1 MVTITYLCKMYL
13 QFNKSNGKNG
23 KVYQSVLLCKKYR
36 DKQTGKVKTEVVL
49 NLSKYGLDN
58 KTITALKTSINKTKG
73 ILVDSEDIKI
83 NKTVDFGL
91 VHLILT
97 IMDRLRITETLDKT
111 YGPKSNLI
119 KLMIIGKIIT
129 QGSKLHIC
137 NWIKRNSYVSDRLGI
152 DAEALKL
159 DDLYFELGEFSRMQ
173 ARVEKK
179 WNVYHRNRH
188 KDIYLYDITS
198 SYFEGTENV
207 LSAFGYNRDGKK
219 GKKQI
224 TIGLITDSKGFPLKI
239 QAFQGNETDHKT
251 VNEQLKTIKEQFNAG
266 SIILIGDRGMR
277 IRLNLEELTADE
289 KQGISYISALS
300 SSEIRA
306 LINDGVIQLEL
317 FSKDLVEI
325 EDAGTRYILCSNP
338 VLQDEKNQTR
348 EALKSRFEQEV
359 SSIKRSWDKRRAH
372 NLDNIEKLKKGNKNN
387 KLVTAFTEK
396 NLDSYKY
403 RVTLLLK
410 KYKMSKFYTAT
421 ISNDEFAI
429 DYDLQKYQEE
439 KALDGKYIIESTV
452 KKEDMNTKQ
461 VREKYKELQ
470 NVEHA
475 FRDMKTDKL
484 NIRPIFH
491 INEAQT
497 KGHVFVCM
505 FSYAIVKEIETV
517 IYPWLKTYNKK
528 NNCKLSYHD
537 ITDELQN
544 IKVSELEVGHKVK
557 KVLVPKLNEIQG
569 EITKLFGLKIED
581 IMKV

>member
-1 MVTITYLCKMYL
+1 MYL
-13 QFNKSNGKNG
+13 QFNKSKGRNGKE
-23 KVYQSVLLCKKYR
+23 YQSVLLCKKFR
-36 DKQTGKVKTEVVL
+36 DKETGKPKTEVVL

-73 ILVDSEDIKI
+73 ILIDSEDIKI
-83 NKTVDFGL
+83 NKTIDFGF
-91 VHLILT
+91 VHLLLT

-111 YGPKSNLI
+111 YGSKSNII

-129 QGSKLHIC
+129 KGSKLHIY
-137 NWIKRNSYVSDRLGI
+137 NWIKRNSYVSERLGI
-152 DAEALKL
+152 DVETLKL

-179 WNVYHRNRH
+179 WNVYHSKRH
-188 KDIYLYDITS
+188 KNIYLYDITS
-198 SYFEGTENV
+198 SYFEGTENA

-224 TIGLITDSKGFPLKI
+224 TIGLITDSTGFPLKI
-239 QAFQGNETDHKT
+239 QVFEGNEIDHKT
-251 VNEQLKTIKEQFNAG
+251 VNEQLKAIKEQFCAE
-266 SIILIGDRGMR
+266 SIILVGDRGMR
-277 IRLNLEELTADE
+277 IRLNLEELAEDE

-325 EDAGTRYILCSNP
+325 EDGGIRYILCNNP
-338 VLQDEKNQTR
+338 VLQNEKNQTR

-359 SSIKRSWDKRRAH
+359 LSIKRSWDKRREQ
-372 NLDNIEKLKKGNKNN
+372 NLENIKKIEKGHKNK
-387 KLVTAFTEK
+387 KLVTTFTERK
-396 NLDSYKY
+396 LDNYKY
-403 RVTLLLK
+403 RITEALK
-410 KYKMSKFYTAT
+410 KYKMSKFYTVT
-421 ISNDEFAI
+421 ISNDEFVI
-429 DYDLQKYQEE
+429 DYNLQKYQEE
-439 KALDGKYIIESTV
+439 KTLDGKYVIESTV
-452 KKEDMNTKQ
+452 IKEDMDTKQ

-491 INEAQT
+491 INEDQT
-497 KGHVFVCM
+497 RGHVFVCM

-517 IYPWLKTYNKK
+517 IYPWLKIYNKK

-537 ITDELQN
+537 ITDELNN

-557 KVLVPKLNEIQG
+557 KIMVPELNEIQS
-569 EITKLFGLKIED
+569 EMTKLFGLKIED

>member
-1 MVTITYLCKMYL
+1 MYL
-13 QFNKSNGKNG
+13 QFNKSKGVNGKE
-23 KVYQSVLLCKKYR
+23 YQSILLCKKFR
-36 DKQTGKVKTEVVL
+36 DKETGKPKTEVVL

-73 ILVDSEDIKI
+73 ILIDSEDIKI
-83 NKTVDFGL
+83 IKTIDFGF
-91 VHLILT
+91 VHLLLT

-111 YGPKSNLI
+111 YGSKSNVI

-129 QGSKLHIC
+129 KGSKLHIY
-137 NWIKRNSYVSDRLGI
+137 NWIKRNSYVSERLGI
-152 DAEALKL
+152 DVETLKL

-179 WNVYHRNRH
+179 WNVYHSKRH
-188 KDIYLYDITS
+188 NDIYLYDITS
-198 SYFEGTENV
+198 SYFEGTENA

-239 QAFQGNETDHKT
+239 QVFEGNEIDHKT
-251 VNEQLKTIKEQFNAG
+251 VNEQLKAIKEQFGAK
-266 SIILIGDRGMR
+266 SIVLVGDRGMR
-277 IRLNLEELTADE
+277 IRLNLEEFTEDE
-289 KQGISYISALS
+289 KQGIFYISALS

-325 EDAGTRYILCSNP
+325 EDGGIRYILCNNP
-338 VLQDEKNQTR
+338 VLQNEKNLTR
-348 EALKSRFEQEV
+348 EALKSRFEQEA
-359 SSIKRSWDKRRAH
+359 SSIKRSWDKRREQ
-372 NLDNIEKLKKGNKNN
+372 NLENIKKIETGHKNK
-387 KLVTAFTEK
+387 KLVTTFTERQ
-396 NLDSYKY
+396 LDNYKY
-403 RVTLLLK
+403 RITVALK

-421 ISNDEFAI
+421 ISNDGFVI
-429 DYDLQKYQEE
+429 DYDLQKYQGE
-439 KALDGKYIIESTV
+439 KILDGKYVIESTV
-452 KKEDMNTKQ
+452 IKENMGTKQ

-491 INEAQT
+491 INEDQT
-497 KGHVFVCM
+497 RGHVFVCM
-505 FSYAIVKEIETV
+505 FAYAIVKEIETV
-517 IYPWLKTYNKK
+517 IYPWLKTHNKK

-537 ITDELQN
+537 ITDELNN

-557 KVLVPKLNEIQG
+557 KILVPELNEIQS
-569 EITKLFGLKIED
+569 EMTKLFGLKIED
-581 IMKV
+581 IMRV